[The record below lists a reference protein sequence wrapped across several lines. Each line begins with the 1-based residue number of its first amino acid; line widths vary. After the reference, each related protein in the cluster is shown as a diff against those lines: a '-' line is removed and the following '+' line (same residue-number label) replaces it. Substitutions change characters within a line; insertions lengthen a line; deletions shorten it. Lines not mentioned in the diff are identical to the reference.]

1 MAHLPSSL
9 PSHVAP
15 HVAPHLVPHPVPRV
29 AAADLLAPEAV
40 ASLVNALVAAVQ
52 QWAEQASDAPV
63 AVVGIASG
71 GAWLAEHVHAKLGL
85 SGSAGIVSSALH
97 RDDFAARGLAH
108 STPSRLPVAVEGAR
122 VMLIDD
128 VLYTGRTIRA
138 VLNELFD
145 YGRPASVKLAVLVDR
160 GGRELPVQADHC
172 GAIVALA
179 ASQTLALQRDADGH
193 FAFTLREH

>member
-1 MAHLPSSL
+1 MTASP
-9 PSHVAP
+9 PQ
-15 HVAPHLVPHPVPRV
+15 PHPPPQIS
-29 AAADLLAPEAV
+29 AADLMAPEAV
-40 ASLVNALVAAVQ
+40 ARLVDGLVAAVQ
-52 QWAEQASDAPV
+52 QWATEAGSAPV

-71 GAWLAEHVHAKLGL
+71 GAWLAEHVHARLGL
-85 SGSAGIVSSALH
+85 SGKPGIVSSALH

-108 STPSRLPVAVEGAR
+108 STPSRLPFAVDCAR

-145 YGRPASVKLAVLVDR
+145 YGRPASVKLAVLIDR

-172 GAIVALA
+172 GARVELA
-179 ASQTLALQRDADGH
+179 ASQSLALKRADNGQ
-193 FAFTLREH
+193 FAFSLREH